1 MRTKNLK
8 LLAILNVLNKRPKPI
23 VVYTPKFVNG
33 DIIINKY
40 TKDGQVMDL
49 ICKVTGII
57 RDEDDLEC
65 KSAHYK
71 LQTLFNNGVKQRFYD
86 RTQHIQTIDR
96 FYNIIK
102 PETAQIL
109 YGIEVNKA
117 IEIKK
122 PMVKGE

>member
-1 MRTKNLK
+1 MIIGNPK
-8 LLAILNVLNKRPKPI
+8 LSKILNFLSKRPKP
-23 VVYTPKFVNG
+23 VVAYTPKFVTG

-40 TKDGQVMDL
+40 TKNGQVMDL

-57 RDEDDLEC
+57 RNEDDLEC

-71 LQTLFNNGVKQRFYD
+71 LQTLFNNGVKQRLYD
-86 RTQHIQTIDR
+86 RTQHIQSIDR

-109 YGIEVNKA
+109 YGIEISKP

-122 PMVKGE
+122 PTIKGE